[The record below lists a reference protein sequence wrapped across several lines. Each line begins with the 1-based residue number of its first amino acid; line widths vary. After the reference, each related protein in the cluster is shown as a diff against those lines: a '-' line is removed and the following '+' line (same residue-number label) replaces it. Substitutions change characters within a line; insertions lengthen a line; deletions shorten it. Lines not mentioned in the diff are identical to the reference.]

1 MRLRRPCDQPPPYEA
16 THAEKYAPLQGEWGN
31 LAKMSRLNIHECDRC
46 VRDDNMTDWKSLI
59 DAAMAAE
66 TSNIIEAHGL
76 YGQASQSALMDIQGL
91 MSDLEAA
98 QMMETLYGA
107 LVAYSQQVMT
117 RMKAED
123 PEVGGVDHAF
133 RAGQAYGVSC
143 VLNHMVDQLVDTSGA
158 TALAAYDDFSDS
170 LHDEIIVQARG
181 AGLTIELLGAK
192 GELLE

>member
-1 MRLRRPCDQPPPYEA
+1 MC
-16 THAEKYAPLQGEWGN
+16 
-31 LAKMSRLNIHECDRC
+31 SVNIHVCDHC
-46 VRDDNMTDWKSLI
+46 VRCDNMSDWKSLI
-59 DAAMAAE
+59 DAAMTAE
-66 TSNIIEAHGL
+66 TSSNIEAHTL
-76 YGQASQSALMDIQGL
+76 YGQATESALVDIQGL
-91 MSDLEAA
+91 MFDLEAA

-107 LVAYSQQVMT
+107 LIAYSQQVMT

-123 PEVGGVDHAF
+123 PEIGGADHAF

-170 LHDEIIVQARG
+170 LHEEIIVQARA

-192 GELLE
+192 GELLD